1 MSKDMLSTALVCPQV
16 KWNRTIGLFFSS
28 LIWLLILPPP
38 VVGSDNIECSDASH
52 VFVLGSFQS
61 LPRAEAFL
69 QNTSNTHPNLSNY
82 LRIYSQVVPQSAS
95 RRLRHRVLVG
105 SVDDLTPLPFC
116 LTQLRSLGFST
127 AWAIKGYPNND
138 NDNHNDPISKNCP
151 DGACIEPK
159 SDPDGVFEADKKPPV
174 RFEKIA
180 NSDWVPEGFEELD
193 ELQET
198 EVDLFYGGFFLTS
211 VKSKFTGVDIL
222 IQDVDILVSKLEDL
236 KDPGRFRELLI
247 TPFYNNA
254 DKICPARSSVSC
266 GDLTT
271 DTVAVIF
278 DRARLRVDLFIAPEL
293 LKTRTLQ
300 QLAFLPP
307 SDAGF
312 SMLDHFSLYTS
323 GSTLGKSNY
332 NIANTTI
339 LSHAENRL
347 LMRSNFTDAAEFSVD
362 TLAFAREYQGRDY
375 QAGIFRGNAGGFVF
389 MRNSLFAGAAIQSSL
404 ITRNDLQISLG
415 NEIEVF
421 LDSRSRVEIYKD
433 GRLISTQFYDVG
445 NQQINTSSL
454 PSGAYDLEIKIINSA
469 GTERSE
475 TRYFSKSSKLPPADQ
490 PLYFLQVG
498 EEMQE
503 SDAKRVLPQGTD
515 RHFLRAGISKRLAHS
530 FGAGLGFSTNDSS
543 SMLEVSAF
551 KQGGRYELQSIFAYE
566 DLNVS
571 ALDLKLRVRFDNAS
585 INLSSRKIW
594 SGLNVSDESSQI
606 GNATRQAR
614 LSVAWN
620 TAYGSLNAFYRSIKA
635 KDESGSTNYGLRW
648 SKNWTSGKGGLNSSL
663 EVSSNDGEDLV
674 LFKLNYR
681 LQTKSWAHVTAAQ
694 YLDPGRQS
702 IANNSR
708 MTGYAASNWRNSST
722 SANQYQ
728 MGFRADSQNQGTFE
742 TRASATGNLGEAGLT
757 TQYNSGSAEVNYSG
771 SVNTSFVATKD
782 AFGIGGE
789 RRALSGFLVSTK
801 GDSAQASAISVMVD
815 GSKRAKIELNSTR
828 FVPASE
834 YDIHEISFLA
844 EGNALMNVDTKIYRK
859 TLYPGNVISIDVRS
873 KQVFV
878 AIGRLLN
885 PDGTPLSNAL
895 LLDIEGIAISD
906 NEGYFQAEMA
916 SDIETIRVRKGGKE
930 CAISLGRLAST
941 GPVTYVGEQICH

>member
-1 MSKDMLSTALVCPQV
+1 MSKDMISTATVCPQL
-16 KWNRTIGLFFSS
+16 KFNRTIRWFFSR
-28 LIWLLILPPP
+28 LIWLLILSPP
-38 VVGSDNIECSDASH
+38 VVQSDDTECSDAAH

-61 LPRAEAFL
+61 LPRADVFL
-69 QNTSNTHPNLSNY
+69 QKTSNTHPQLSDY
-82 LRIYSQVVPQSAS
+82 LRIYSQNVTGSAS
-95 RRLRHRVLVG
+95 QGLRHRVIVG
-105 SVDDLTPLPFC
+105 PVDDLTPLPFC
-116 LTQLRSLGFST
+116 LNQLRSLGFST
-127 AWAIKGYPNND
+127 AWAIKGYPNN
-138 NDNHNDPISKNCP
+138 NHDPVSKGCP
-151 DGACIEPK
+151 DGACIKPK
-159 SDPDGVFEADKKPPV
+159 SNPDKILEVNNNAPASFK
-174 RFEKIA
+174 KIA
-180 NSDWVPEGFEELD
+180 DTDWVPEGFEELD

-198 EVDLFYGGFFLTS
+198 TIDLFYGGFFLTS
-211 VKSKFTGVDIL
+211 VKSKFTSVDIL
-222 IQDVDILVSKLEDL
+222 IQDVDILVSKLQDL
-236 KDPGRFRELLI
+236 KDPSRFRELLL
-247 TPFYNNA
+247 TPFYTNS
-254 DKICPARSSVSC
+254 DRICPTTSSVNC

-293 LKTRTLQ
+293 LKTRTMQ
-300 QLAFLPP
+300 QLAFLPQ

-312 SMLDHFSLYTS
+312 SMLDHFSMYTS

-339 LSHAENRL
+339 LSYAENRL
-347 LMRSNFTDAAEFSVD
+347 LMRSNFTDSAEFSVD

-389 MRNSLFAGAAIQSSL
+389 MKDSLFAGAAIESSL
-404 ITRNDLQISLG
+404 ITRNDLQFSLG

-454 PSGAYDLEIKIINSA
+454 PGGAYDLEIKIINSA
-469 GTERSE
+469 GNERTE

-498 EEMQE
+498 EEMLE
-503 SDAKRVLPQGTD
+503 SDSNRILPQGTD
-515 RHFLRAGISKRLAHS
+515 RHFLRAGVSKRLGHS

-543 SMLEVSAF
+543 SMVEVSAF

-571 ALDLKLRVRFDNAS
+571 ALDLKLRMRFDNGS

-594 SGLNVSDESSQI
+594 SGLNVSEANSQI
-606 GNATRQAR
+606 GNATLQTRVSA
-614 LSVAWN
+614 AWN
-620 TAYGSLNAFYRSIKA
+620 TAYGSLNAFYRSSKA
-635 KDESGSTNYGLRW
+635 KYESESTNYGLRW
-648 SKNWTSGKGGLNSSL
+648 SKNWASGNGGLNSSL
-663 EVSSNDGEDLV
+663 EFSTNDGEDLV

-681 LQTKSWAHVTAAQ
+681 LQKKSWSHIASAQ
-694 YLDPGRQS
+694 YLDSGRQ
-702 IANNSR
+702 NNTDNSR
-708 MTGYAASNWRNSST
+708 MTGYASSNWRNSSD

-728 MGFRADSQNQGTFE
+728 IGLRADSQDQGNFE
-742 TRASATGNLGEAGLT
+742 TRASAKGNLGEAGLT
-757 TQYNSGSAEVNYSG
+757 TQYNNRLAEVNYSG
-771 SVNTSFVATKD
+771 SVTTSFVATKD

-801 GDSAQASAISVMVD
+801 GNSAQASAISVVVD

-828 FVPASE
+828 FIPASE

-844 EGNALMNVDTKIYRK
+844 EGDALMNVDTKIYRK
-859 TLYPGNVISIDVRS
+859 TFYPGNVISIDVRA
-873 KQVFV
+873 KQIFV
-878 AIGRLLN
+878 AIGRLVN

-906 NEGYFQAEMA
+906 DEGYFQAEMA
-916 SDIETIRVRKGGKE
+916 SDIETIRIRKGGKE
-930 CAISLGRLAST
+930 CTISLGSLSST
-941 GPVTYVGEQICH
+941 SQVIFVGEQTCH